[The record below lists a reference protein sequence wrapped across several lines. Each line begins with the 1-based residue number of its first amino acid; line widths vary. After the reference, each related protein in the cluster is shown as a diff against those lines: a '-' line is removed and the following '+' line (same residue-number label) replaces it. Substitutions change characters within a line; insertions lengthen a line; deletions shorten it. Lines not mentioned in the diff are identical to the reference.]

1 MGEFTIWQRRPCFP
15 VLFEK
20 FCIILIRPCTFV
32 SLIAFLDLT
41 LTTLIA
47 SVLIFLTDQQ
57 KRPVILCLSQK
68 TKTVLKWKLFSFN
81 NGNSKDTNY
90 YILTTAY
97 QGGKAPCIK
106 N

>member
-57 KRPVILCLSQK
+57 KRPVIY
-68 TKTVLKWKLFSFN
+68 SFTMFEPEN
-81 NGNSKDTNY
+81 
-90 YILTTAY
+90 
-97 QGGKAPCIK
+97 K
-106 N
+106 NCFEVETIFL